1 MARHSK
7 RLLVGAGLAVLLLA
21 APAQARLLADLPFGE
36 PTAPVSVEREI
47 CTFERCGPRPGDS
60 AWSLAG
66 FGLAV
71 LAAAGLG
78 RRRQAR

>member
-1 MARHSK
+1 MARPTK
-7 RLLVGAGLAVLLLA
+7 TIIATGVLGVLLLA
-21 APAQARLLADLPFGE
+21 TPAQARILGH
-36 PTAPVSVEREI
+36 TAGSENGAPRLDPAEI
-47 CTFERCGPRPGDS
+47 CTFDRCGPRRGDS

-78 RRRQAR
+78 RRRRDR